1 LYPEHIPRELRA
13 GPFWVCWDL
22 RDSTKVPLVP
32 GTDRLASVSDP
43 KTWRSFAVACQALAG
58 HPDRYAGVGR
68 VITEADPYTGLDF
81 DGVRDPATR
90 ELSSRALH
98 ALRRLDSYSEVSP
111 SGTGVKVWVRAD
123 PPRSYRKPGVEV
135 YRARRYFATT
145 GAILAQFSPR
155 VEERQAEVERLVA
168 REFPKR
174 QTRSQSSPYEGPPV
188 ELEPYLE
195 QVEVLGELPDGLGRK
210 FAIVCPWVE
219 EHASGDRSGTRV
231 GRRHGG
237 GCWFHC
243 DHAHC
248 AGRTWR
254 EFRRKVGRSRTLR
267 IKDRPG
273 FCGTLEA
280 RVYGR

>member
-13 GPFWVCWDL
+13 GAFWVCWDL
-22 RDSTKVPLVP
+22 RDSTKVPLIP

-123 PPRSYRKPGVEV
+123 PSRSYRKPGVEV
-135 YRARRYFATT
+135 YRARRYFTVT
-145 GAILAQFSPR
+145 GAFLPQFSAA
-155 VEERQAEVERLVA
+155 VEERQGEIAELVA
-168 REFPKR
+168 REFP
-174 QTRSQSSPYEGPPV
+174 TSSRPRKQRKPYDGPRV
-188 ELEPYLE
+188 ELETYLA
-195 QVEVLGELPDGLGRK
+195 VVDVFGEVPDGKGLK
-210 FAIVCPWVE
+210 LAIRCLWEGEHTKGKETGTYIGQFDDGGPYFVC
-219 EHASGDRSGTRV
+219 H
-231 GRRHGG
+231 
-237 GCWFHC
+237 
-243 DHAHC
+243 HAHC
-248 AGRTWR
+248 AHRTWR
-254 EFRRKVGRSRTLR
+254 DFRRATR
-267 IKDRPG
+267 INKFRARK
-273 FCGTLEA
+273 LELIKKGL
-280 RVYGR
+280 Y